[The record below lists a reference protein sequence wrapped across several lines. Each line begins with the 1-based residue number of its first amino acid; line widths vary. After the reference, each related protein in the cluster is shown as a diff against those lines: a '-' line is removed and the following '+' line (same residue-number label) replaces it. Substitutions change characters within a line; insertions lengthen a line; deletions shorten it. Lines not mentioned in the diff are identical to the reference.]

1 MGVFSYCGSSC
12 SPRALLG
19 NTLRQFAYSR
29 YNNFTYRFLLEW
41 MWYKRIGSLS
51 NELLRIGNGVTSQE
65 LSTRP
70 GHGAVNKQGQEELGR
85 DEEGMSAIEI
95 QG

>member
-1 MGVFSYCGSSC
+1 
-12 SPRALLG
+12 
-19 NTLRQFAYSR
+19 
-29 YNNFTYRFLLEW
+29 

-70 GHGAVNKQGQEELGR
+70 GHGAVKQGQEELGR
-85 DEEGMSAIEI
+85 DEEGIPAIEI
-95 QG
+95 

>member
-1 MGVFSYCGSSC
+1 MRG
-12 SPRALLG
+12 
-19 NTLRQFAYSR
+19 T
-29 YNNFTYRFLLEW
+29 
-41 MWYKRIGSLS
+41 
-51 NELLRIGNGVTSQE
+51 GNGVTSHE

-95 QG
+95 LG

>member
-29 YNNFTYRFLLEW
+29 YNNFTYRSLLEW
-41 MWYKRIGSLS
+41 MWYKRIGSLMCGTS
-51 NELLRIGNGVTSQE
+51 NGVTSHE

-95 QG
+95 G